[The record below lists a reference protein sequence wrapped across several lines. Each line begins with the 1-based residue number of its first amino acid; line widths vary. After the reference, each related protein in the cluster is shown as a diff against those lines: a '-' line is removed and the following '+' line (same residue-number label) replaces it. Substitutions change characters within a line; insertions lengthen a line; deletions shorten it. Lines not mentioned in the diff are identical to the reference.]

1 MSDNYVEHVAG
12 ELADLALA
20 DAAASN
26 DDTIVDVIS
35 EMIGASSQ
43 TLQEAFM
50 TAVRV
55 RRAEARA
62 RAHLAGRAAQHT
74 AAAKSLLADADKP
87 SEASTTHETGT
98 TAPTAQDAETP
109 QSKEDAAFA
118 DVLNSLDNFMKS
130 DDTDDT
136 PSPGI
141 TPGRP
146 TR

>member
-1 MSDNYVEHVAG
+1 MADNYVEQVAG

-20 DAAASN
+20 DAAGSK
-26 DDTIVDVIS
+26 DETIVDAIS
-35 EMIGASSQ
+35 DIIGASSQ

-62 RAHLAGRAAQHT
+62 RAHLAGRAAQRTPAEKPLLQAGDTPAQT
-74 AAAKSLLADADKP
+74 AAP
-87 SEASTTHETGT
+87 
-98 TAPTAQDAETP
+98 APQQPQTP
-109 QSKEDAAFA
+109 QSEEDAAFA
-118 DVLNSLDNFMKS
+118 DVMTSLDDFMKS
-130 DDTDDT
+130 DDDT
-136 PSPGI
+136 APPSPGI